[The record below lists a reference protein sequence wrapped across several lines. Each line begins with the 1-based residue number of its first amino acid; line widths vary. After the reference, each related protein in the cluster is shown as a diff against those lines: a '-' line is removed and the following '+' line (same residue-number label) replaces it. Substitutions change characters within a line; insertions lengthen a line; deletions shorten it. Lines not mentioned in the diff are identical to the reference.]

1 MRKLSMKARETHYI
15 GNTRVD
21 MSGCND
27 PGASET
33 AEASFR
39 SCVIDGGVGGTGD
52 RRGPG
57 DGDRA
62 GDESV
67 ALVLEPC

>member
-1 MRKLSMKARETHYI
+1 M
-15 GNTRVD
+15 D

-27 PGASET
+27 PGAGEA
-33 AEASFR
+33 AEVSFR
-39 SCVIDGGVGGTGD
+39 SCIVDGGVGGTGD

-67 ALVLEPC
+67 ALVLEPR

>member
-1 MRKLSMKARETHYI
+1 
-15 GNTRVD
+15 
-21 MSGCND
+21 MSPHTLLATAQGCND
-27 PGASET
+27 PGAGEA
-33 AEASFR
+33 AEVSFR
-39 SCVIDGGVGGTGD
+39 SCIVDGGVGGTGD

-67 ALVLEPC
+67 ALVLKPR

>member
-1 MRKLSMKARETHYI
+1 M
-15 GNTRVD
+15 D